1 MKVLKINSSA
11 NKDNSISRNMVEYI
25 VSKLQNKDS
34 NLEVKDRDVAYS
46 NLPYLNQPFVE
57 AMFHKGELS
66 EEQKETLRI
75 SDALIDELIVSDIIV
90 IGAPMYNFTIP
101 SSLKS
106 YFDLIARPGR
116 TFNFD
121 AMGVLSGLVKN
132 KKAIV
137 VISSGGT
144 QIDSKD
150 DFTKGYLSKVLAFIG
165 ITDVQ
170 FLEMD
175 QAGFKYKEKFEA
187 ATAKLDST
195 LMPKIGT

>member
-11 NKDNSISRNMVEYI
+11 NKSNSVSRNMVEYV
-25 VSKLQNKDS
+25 VSKLKDKYS
-34 NLEVKDRDVAYS
+34 ALEVLERDVAYS
-46 NLPYLNQPFVE
+46 NLPYLNQEFVE
-57 AMFHKGELS
+57 AMFHKGGLS
-66 EEQKETLRI
+66 EEQEETLRF
-75 SDALIDELIVSDIIV
+75 SDSLIDELLASDIIV

-116 TFNFD
+116 TFNFN
-121 AMGVLSGLVKN
+121 AMGMISGLVKN
-132 KKAIV
+132 KTAIV

-175 QAGFKYKEKFEA
+175 LAGYKYKEKLEL
-187 ATAKLDST
+187 ATVKLDSI
-195 LMPKIGT
+195 LEA